1 MAKNSFWSD
10 FKAFATKGNVV
21 DMAVG
26 VVVGAAF
33 GKIITSL
40 VNDIIMPA
48 VGLLIGG
55 INFTDLKVV
64 LHKAVME
71 GDTVVKEAVYLNY
84 GNFIQE
90 IVNFLIIAFCIFLVI
105 KGIVRLSAA
114 TKKEQEAAPVAPA
127 PKPADV
133 QLLEEIRDL
142 MKSEKN

>member
-48 VGLLIGG
+48 VGLLVGG

-71 GDTVVKEAVYLNY
+71 GDAVVKGTVYLNY

-90 IVNFLIIAFCIFLVI
+90 VVNFLIIAFCIFLVI
-105 KGIVRLSAA
+105 KGIAKLSAM
-114 TKKEQEAAPVAPA
+114 TKKEEAAAPA